1 MVLMTVLITRV
12 CIILMVVLGRA
23 ALNRYDDRA
32 RLVFHFARE
41 EGSKLGHAMIGPEHL
56 LLGLMREGGTA
67 SKVLAEF
74 GATLEGFRRQVEE
87 MVGRGDGLP
96 RNETAAITPRA
107 RRVMELAGSEARSL
121 GSNVIATEHILL
133 GIIREGDGVAYRI
146 LQQLTR
152 DVDTVRWRILAAADP
167 KAQQEAVNTPFLDE
181 YARDLTKEARE
192 GKLDPVIGRTEEIR
206 RVIQIL
212 SRRTKNNPV
221 LIGDPGVGKTAIV
234 EGLAQCIIEG
244 RVPPNLLNIR
254 VLSIDLSN
262 IVAGTKYRGEF
273 EERLRQVIEEL
284 KSAKVVAFIDELH
297 TLVGAG
303 GAEGTLDAANILKP
317 PLSRGEVQV
326 IGATTT
332 GEYHRYIEKDAA
344 LERRFQPVIVL
355 EPSPEETLQILDGLK
370 ERYESHHG
378 VVIPQSIVE
387 LAVRFGERSLP
398 GRNFPDKAIDL
409 IDEAA
414 SRTRLYKSLGFPVLE
429 EEDGTPIVSREDV
442 EAVINSWGGV
452 YIDERDDEKL
462 ANIEHSLQSKVV
474 GQDGAIDA
482 LSAALRRARVGLGGR
497 TRVSASFL
505 FVGPSGVGKT
515 YLAKQLA
522 VELFGSERSLIRLD
536 MSEYQEAHAVSKL
549 IGSPPGYV
557 GHEQGGRLTEAVRR
571 QPFSVVLLDEIE
583 KAHPDIYNTFLQVMD
598 DGRLT
603 DGLGRTVDFKRVIL
617 IMTSNTGFNTTG
629 SVGFQE
635 TNTHTEM
642 PLKNLFSPEFL
653 DRLDEV
659 IHFTPHD
666 EAGIMYII
674 NQMLE
679 EIREEL
685 SRRDVDITFSDDV
698 AAFLLSQTPEG
709 NSARP
714 LRTVLREYIEDP
726 LSLELLANSNE
737 EPIVA
742 TVDEGKIIFARPV
755 PIL

>member
-1 MVLMTVLITRV
+1 M
-12 CIILMVVLGRA
+12 
-23 ALNRYDDRA
+23 NRYDDRA

-67 SKVLAEF
+67 SRVLSEF
-74 GATLEGFRRQVEE
+74 GATLDGLRRQVEE

-167 KAQQEAVNTPFLDE
+167 KGQAETVNTPFLDE

-212 SRRTKNNPV
+212 SRRNKNNPV
-221 LIGDPGVGKTAIV
+221 LIGEPGVGKTAIV
-234 EGLAQCIIEG
+234 EGLAQSIIEG
-244 RVPPNLLNIR
+244 RVPPNLRNIR

-284 KSAKVVAFIDELH
+284 RSARVVAFIDELH

-355 EPSPEETLQILDGLK
+355 EPSPTETLEILKGLR
-370 ERYESHHG
+370 ERYETHHG
-378 VVIPQSIVE
+378 VLIPESILE
-387 LAVRFGERSLP
+387 LSVRFGERSLP
-398 GRNFPDKAIDL
+398 GRNFPDKSIDL

-414 SRTRLYKSLGFPVLE
+414 SRTRLNKSLGFLVQE
-429 EEDGTPIVSREDV
+429 EEDGTPVVSREDI
-442 EAVINSWGGV
+442 EAVVNSWGGV
-452 YIDERDDEKL
+452 YVDEQDDEKL
-462 ANIEHSLQSKVV
+462 TEIETTLQKRVV
-474 GQDGAIDA
+474 GQDRAITA
-482 LSAALRRARVGLGGR
+482 LAAALRRARVGLGGR

-515 YLAKQLA
+515 FLAKQLA
-522 VELFGSERSLIRLD
+522 TELFGSERSLVRLD
-536 MSEYQEAHAVSKL
+536 MSEYQEAHAISKL
-549 IGSPPGYV
+549 IGAPPGYV

-583 KAHPDIYNTFLQVMD
+583 KAHPDIYNTFLQVLD

-603 DGLGRTVDFKRVIL
+603 DGQGRTVDFRRVIL
-617 IMTSNTGFNTTG
+617 IMTSNTGFNVG
-629 SVGFQE
+629 PAVGFQE
-635 TNTHTEM
+635 TVRDVQG
-642 PLKNLFSPEFL
+642 PLKGIFSPEFL

-659 IHFTPHD
+659 IAFETFD
-666 EAGIMYII
+666 EKSILHIT

-679 EIREEL
+679 ETRDEL
-685 SRRDVDITFSDDV
+685 ANRDIQVTFGSEV
-698 AAFLLSQTPEG
+698 ASFLVKKLPRGE
-709 NSARP
+709 SARP
-714 LRTVLREYIEDP
+714 LRAVMREYIEDP
-726 LSLELLANSNE
+726 MSLELLTHGSDEAI
-737 EPIVA
+737 IV
-742 TVDEGKIIFARPV
+742 TIEDSKVVFARPSV
-755 PIL
+755 PMV

>member
-1 MVLMTVLITRV
+1 M
-12 CIILMVVLGRA
+12 
-23 ALNRYDDRA
+23 NRYDDRA

-67 SKVLAEF
+67 SKVLGEF
-74 GATLEGFRRQVEE
+74 GATLDMFRRQVEE

-152 DVDTVRWRILAAADP
+152 DVDTIRWRILAAADP
-167 KAQQEAVNTPFLDE
+167 KAQQETVNTPFLDE

-221 LIGDPGVGKTAIV
+221 LIGEPGVGKTAIV
-234 EGLAQCIIEG
+234 EGLAQSVVEG
-244 RVPPNLLNIR
+244 RVPPNLLNVRI
-254 VLSIDLSN
+254 LSIDLSN
-262 IVAGTKYRGEF
+262 VVAGTKYRGEF
-273 EERLRQVIEEL
+273 EERLRQIIEEL
-284 KSAKVVAFIDELH
+284 KNARVVAFIDELH

-326 IGATTT
+326 VGATTT

-355 EPSPEETLQILDGLK
+355 EPSPEETLEILHGLR
-370 ERYESHHG
+370 ERYEAHHG
-378 VVIPQSIVE
+378 VVIPEQMLE
-387 LAVRFGERSLP
+387 LSVRYGERSLP

-414 SRTRLYKSLGFPVLE
+414 ARTRLNKSLGFPVLE
-429 EEDGTPIVSREDV
+429 EPDGTPIVGREDI
-442 EAVINSWGGV
+442 EAVINSWGGI
-452 YIDERDDEKL
+452 YIDEKDGAKL
-462 ANIEHSLQSKVV
+462 ADIEANLKKRVV
-474 GQDGAIDA
+474 GQDKAIKA
-482 LSAALRRARVGLGGR
+482 LGAALRRARVGLGGR
-497 TRVSASFL
+497 KRVSAAFL
-505 FVGPSGVGKT
+505 FVGASGVGKT

-522 VELFGSERSLIRLD
+522 IELFGSERSLIRLD
-536 MSEYQEAHAVSKL
+536 MSEYQEPHSTSKL
-549 IGSPPGYV
+549 IGAPPGYV
-557 GHEQGGRLTEAVRR
+557 GHEQGGKLTEAVRR

-583 KAHPDIYNTFLQVMD
+583 KAHPDVYNTFLQVMD

-603 DGLGRTVDFKRVIL
+603 DGLGRTVDFKRVIM
-617 IMTSNTGFNTTG
+617 IMTSNTGFNVAPA
-629 SVGFQE
+629 VGFQD
-635 TNTHTEM
+635 TVKDVNQ
-642 PLKNLFSPEFL
+642 PLKNMFTPEFL

-659 IHFTPHD
+659 ISFEPLDDKGMLHVIHGMLD
-666 EAGIMYII
+666 EIQAELAG
-674 NQMLE
+674 
-679 EIREEL
+679 
-685 SRRDVDITFSDDV
+685 RDVLVSFTEDV
-698 AAFLLSQTPEG
+698 APFLLTKVNKSV
-709 NSARP
+709 SARP
-714 LRTVLREYIEDP
+714 LRAILREYIEDP
-726 LSLELLANSNE
+726 LSLELLSNPPT
-737 EPIVA
+737 EPLLISV
-742 TVDEGKIIFARPV
+742 EKEKIFFVKPMAV
-755 PIL
+755 LN

>member
-1 MVLMTVLITRV
+1 
-12 CIILMVVLGRA
+12 
-23 ALNRYDDRA
+23 LNRYDDRA

-67 SKVLAEF
+67 SKVLGEF
-74 GATLEGFRRQVEE
+74 GATLDMFRRQVEE

-152 DVDTVRWRILAAADP
+152 DVDTIRWRILAAADP
-167 KAQQEAVNTPFLDE
+167 KAQQETVNTPFLDE

-221 LIGDPGVGKTAIV
+221 LIGEPGVGKTAIV
-234 EGLAQCIIEG
+234 EGLAQSVVEG
-244 RVPPNLLNIR
+244 RVPPNLLNVRI
-254 VLSIDLSN
+254 LSIDLSN
-262 IVAGTKYRGEF
+262 VVAGTKYRGEF
-273 EERLRQVIEEL
+273 EERLRQIIEEL
-284 KSAKVVAFIDELH
+284 KNARVVAFIDELH

-326 IGATTT
+326 VGATTT

-355 EPSPEETLQILDGLK
+355 EPSPEETLEILHGLR
-370 ERYESHHG
+370 ERYEAHHG
-378 VVIPQSIVE
+378 VVIPEQMLE
-387 LAVRFGERSLP
+387 LSVRYGERSLP

-414 SRTRLYKSLGFPVLE
+414 ARTRLNKSLGFPVLE
-429 EEDGTPIVSREDV
+429 EPDGTPIVSREDI
-442 EAVINSWGGV
+442 EAVINSWGGI
-452 YIDERDDEKL
+452 YIDEKDGSKL
-462 ANIEHSLQSKVV
+462 ADIEANLKKRVV
-474 GQDGAIDA
+474 GQDKAIKA
-482 LSAALRRARVGLGGR
+482 LGAALRRARVGLGGR
-497 TRVSASFL
+497 KRVSAAFL
-505 FVGPSGVGKT
+505 FVGASGVGKT

-536 MSEYQEAHAVSKL
+536 MSEYQEPHSTSKL
-549 IGSPPGYV
+549 IGAPPGYV
-557 GHEQGGRLTEAVRR
+557 GHEQGGKLTEAVRR

-583 KAHPDIYNTFLQVMD
+583 KAHPDVYNTFLQVMD

-603 DGLGRTVDFKRVIL
+603 DGLGRTVDFKRVIM
-617 IMTSNTGFNTTG
+617 IMTSNTGFNVAPA
-629 SVGFQE
+629 VGFQDSVKDV
-635 TNTHTEM
+635 NQ
-642 PLKNLFSPEFL
+642 PLKNMFTPEFL

-659 IHFTPHD
+659 ISFEPLDDKGMLHVIHGMLD
-666 EAGIMYII
+666 EIQAELAG
-674 NQMLE
+674 
-679 EIREEL
+679 
-685 SRRDVDITFSDDV
+685 RDVLVSFTEDV
-698 AAFLLSQTPEG
+698 APFLLTKITKSQ
-709 NSARP
+709 SARP
-714 LRTVLREYIEDP
+714 LRAILREHIEDP
-726 LSLELLANSNE
+726 LSLELLSNPPT
-737 EPIVA
+737 EPLLISV
-742 TVDEGKIIFARPV
+742 EKEKIFFVKPMAV
-755 PIL
+755 LN

>member
-1 MVLMTVLITRV
+1 
-12 CIILMVVLGRA
+12 
-23 ALNRYDDRA
+23 LNRYDDRA

-67 SKVLAEF
+67 SRVLGEF

-121 GSNVIATEHILL
+121 GSTVIATEHILL

-167 KAQQEAVNTPFLDE
+167 KAQAETVNTPFLDE
-181 YARDLTKEARE
+181 YARDLTKQARD
-192 GKLDPVIGRTEEIR
+192 GKLDPVIGRVEEIR

-221 LIGDPGVGKTAIV
+221 LIGDPGVGKTAIA
-234 EGLAQCIIEG
+234 EGLALAIVEG
-244 RVPPNLLNIR
+244 RVPPNLRGVR

-284 KSAKVVAFIDELH
+284 KSAKVVAFIDEIH

-326 IGATTT
+326 VGATTT

-355 EPSPEETLQILDGLK
+355 EPSPEETLEILQGLRQ
-370 ERYESHHG
+370 RYEDHHG
-378 VVIPQSIVE
+378 VLIPQGILE
-387 LAVRFGERSLP
+387 LSVRYGERSLP

-414 SRTRLYKSLGFPVLE
+414 ARTRLNKSLGFPVLE
-429 EEDGTPIVSREDV
+429 EADGTPVVSREDV
-442 EAVINSWGGV
+442 ESVVDSWGGIYV
-452 YIDERDDEKL
+452 DDRDDDKL
-462 ANIEHSLQSKVV
+462 AHIEELLETRVV
-474 GQDGAIDA
+474 GQNKAIKA
-482 LSAALRRARVGLGGR
+482 LAAALRRARVGLGGR

-515 YLAKQLA
+515 FLAKQLA
-522 VELFGSERSLIRLD
+522 TELFGSERALVRLD
-536 MSEYQEAHAVSKL
+536 MSEYQEGHAISKL
-549 IGSPPGYV
+549 IGAPPGYV
-557 GHEQGGRLTEAVRR
+557 GHEQGGRLTEAIRR
-571 QPFSVVLLDEIE
+571 QPFSVVLLDEVE
-583 KAHPDIYNTFLQVMD
+583 KAHPDIYNTFLQVLD

-603 DGLGRTVDFKRVIL
+603 DGLGRTVDFRRVIL
-617 IMTSNTGFNTTG
+617 IMTSNTGFNLGNT
-629 SVGFQE
+629 VGFLE
-635 TNTHTEM
+635 TTRDVQA
-642 PLKNLFSPEFL
+642 PLKTIFNPEFL

-659 IHFTPHD
+659 IAFETFDAHGVLYIASRMLD
-666 EAGIMYII
+666 EMKDDLA
-674 NQMLE
+674 
-679 EIREEL
+679 
-685 SRRDVDITFSDDV
+685 SRDIEVSFGVEVASFLVDKMPKGD
-698 AAFLLSQTPEG
+698 
-709 NSARP
+709 SARP
-714 LRTVLREYIEDP
+714 LRAVMREYIEDP
-726 LSLELLANSNE
+726 LALELLKSGSDEPLIVTVEGE
-737 EPIVA
+737 E
-742 TVDEGKIIFARPV
+742 IIFARPMPV
-755 PIL
+755 V

>member
-1 MVLMTVLITRV
+1 M
-12 CIILMVVLGRA
+12 
-23 ALNRYDDRA
+23 NRYDDRSK
-32 RLVFHFARE
+32 LVFHYARE
-41 EGSKLGHAMIGPEHL
+41 EGTRLGHGMIGPEHL

-67 SKVLAEF
+67 SKILEEF
-74 GATLEGFRRQVEE
+74 DASLDNFRLLVEE

-96 RNETAAITPRA
+96 KNEAAITPRA

-146 LQQLTR
+146 LQNLTR
-152 DVDTVRWRILAAADP
+152 DVDAVRWRILAAADP
-167 KAQQEAVNTPFLDE
+167 KNQAGAVNTPFLDE
-181 YARDLTKEARE
+181 YARDLTREAHD

-221 LIGDPGVGKTAIV
+221 LIGEPGVGKTAIV
-234 EGLAQCIIEG
+234 EGLAQAIVEG
-244 RVPPNLLNIR
+244 RVPPTLLNVR

-262 IVAGTKYRGEF
+262 VVAGTKYRGEF
-273 EERLRQVIEEL
+273 EERLRQIIEEL
-284 KSAKVVAFIDELH
+284 KNARVVAFIDELH

-355 EPSPEETLQILDGLK
+355 EPSPEESLEILVGLRNK
-370 ERYESHHG
+370 YEAHHG
-378 VVIPQSIVE
+378 VVIPKEMLE

-414 SRTRLYKSLGFPVLE
+414 ARTRLNKSLGFPVLE
-429 EEDGTPIVSREDV
+429 EPDGTPIVSREDL
-442 EAVINSWGGV
+442 EAVVDSWGGIYV
-452 YIDERDDEKL
+452 DDQDNEKL
-462 ANIEHSLQSKVV
+462 AHIEEHLKRHVV
-474 GQDGAIDA
+474 GQRNAIRA
-482 LSAALRRARVGLGGR
+482 LGAALRRARVGLGGR
-497 TRVSASFL
+497 TRVAASFL

-522 VELFGSERSLIRLD
+522 TLLFGSERSLVRLD
-536 MSEYQEAHAVSKL
+536 MSEYQEPHSISKL
-549 IGSPPGYV
+549 IGAPPGYV
-557 GHEQGGRLTEAVRR
+557 GHEQGGRLTEAIRR

-583 KAHPDIYNTFLQVMD
+583 KAHPDIYNTFLQVLD

-603 DGLGRTVDFKRVIL
+603 DGLGRTVDLRRVIL
-617 IMTSNTGFNTTG
+617 IMTSNTGFNRSG
-629 SVGFQE
+629 SLIGFQE
-635 TNTHTEM
+635 GAQQGTE
-642 PLKNLFSPEFL
+642 PLKGIFSPEFL

-659 IHFTPHD
+659 ITFESFTKED
-666 EAGIMYII
+666 IVII
-674 NQMLE
+674 TNQMLDD
-679 EIREEL
+679 IRHEL
-685 SRRDVDITFSDDV
+685 QGRDVHVTFGPEV
-698 AAFLLSQTPEG
+698 ASFLVERLPRGESV
-709 NSARP
+709 RP
-714 LRTVLREYIEDP
+714 LRGVLREFIEDP
-726 LSLELLANSNE
+726 LSLELLEHGGE
-737 EPIVA
+737 EPLLVTIEDGAAV
-742 TVDEGKIIFARPV
+742 FARPV
-755 PIL
+755 SLV

>member
-1 MVLMTVLITRV
+1 M
-12 CIILMVVLGRA
+12 
-23 ALNRYDDRA
+23 NRYDDRA

-67 SKVLAEF
+67 SKVLGEF
-74 GATLEGFRRQVEE
+74 GATLDMFRRQVEE

-152 DVDTVRWRILAAADP
+152 DVDTIRWRILAAADP
-167 KAQQEAVNTPFLDE
+167 KAQQETVNTPFLDE

-221 LIGDPGVGKTAIV
+221 LIGEPGVGKTAIV
-234 EGLAQCIIEG
+234 EGLAQSVVEG
-244 RVPPNLLNIR
+244 RVPPNLLNVRI
-254 VLSIDLSN
+254 LSIDLSN
-262 IVAGTKYRGEF
+262 VVAGTKYRGEF
-273 EERLRQVIEEL
+273 EERLRQIIEEL
-284 KSAKVVAFIDELH
+284 KNARVVAFIDELH

-326 IGATTT
+326 VGATTT

-355 EPSPEETLQILDGLK
+355 EPSPEETLEILHGLR
-370 ERYESHHG
+370 ERYEAHHG
-378 VVIPQSIVE
+378 VVIPEQMLE
-387 LAVRFGERSLP
+387 LSVRYGERSLP

-414 SRTRLYKSLGFPVLE
+414 ARTRLNKSLGFPVLE
-429 EEDGTPIVSREDV
+429 EPDGTPVVSREDI
-442 EAVINSWGGV
+442 EAVINSWGGI
-452 YIDERDDEKL
+452 YIDEKDGTKL
-462 ANIEHSLQSKVV
+462 ADIEANLKKRVV
-474 GQDGAIDA
+474 GQDKAIRA
-482 LSAALRRARVGLGGR
+482 LGAALRRARVGLGGR
-497 TRVSASFL
+497 KRVSAAFL
-505 FVGPSGVGKT
+505 FVGASGVGKT

-536 MSEYQEAHAVSKL
+536 MSEYQEPHSTSKL
-549 IGSPPGYV
+549 IGAPPGYV
-557 GHEQGGRLTEAVRR
+557 GHEQGGKLTEAVRR

-583 KAHPDIYNTFLQVMD
+583 KAHPDVYNTFLQVMD

-603 DGLGRTVDFKRVIL
+603 DGLGRTVDFKRVIM
-617 IMTSNTGFNTTG
+617 IMTSNTGFNVAPA
-629 SVGFQE
+629 VGFQD
-635 TNTHTEM
+635 TVKDVKQ
-642 PLKNLFSPEFL
+642 PLKNMFTPEFL
-653 DRLDEV
+653 DRIDEV
-659 IHFTPHD
+659 ISFEPLDDKGMLHVIHGMLD
-666 EAGIMYII
+666 EI
-674 NQMLE
+674 QS
-679 EIREEL
+679 EL
-685 SRRDVDITFSDDV
+685 SGRDVLVSFTEDV
-698 AAFLLSQTPEG
+698 APFLLTKLTKSQ
-709 NSARP
+709 SARP
-714 LRTVLREYIEDP
+714 LRAILREYIEDP
-726 LSLELLANSNE
+726 LSSELLSNPPT
-737 EPIVA
+737 EPLLISVEKE
-742 TVDEGKIIFARPV
+742 TIFFVKPMAV
-755 PIL
+755 LN

>member
-1 MVLMTVLITRV
+1 M
-12 CIILMVVLGRA
+12 
-23 ALNRYDDRA
+23 NRYDDRA

-67 SKVLAEF
+67 SRVLSEF
-74 GATLEGFRRQVEE
+74 GATLEGFRRQIEE
-87 MVGRGDGLP
+87 MVGRGDGLT

-107 RRVMELAGSEARSL
+107 RRVMELAGSEARNL

-133 GIIREGDGVAYRI
+133 GIIREGDGVAFRI

-152 DVDTVRWRILAAADP
+152 DVDTVRWRVLATADP
-167 KAQQEAVNTPFLDE
+167 KNQVESANTPFLDE

-221 LIGDPGVGKTAIV
+221 LIGEPGVGKTAIV
-234 EGLAQCIIEG
+234 EGLAQAIVEA
-244 RVPPNLLNIR
+244 RVPPNLVPAR

-284 KSAKVVAFIDELH
+284 RSSKVIAFIDELH

-344 LERRFQPVIVL
+344 LERRFQPIIVL
-355 EPSPEETLQILDGLK
+355 EPSPEETLEILQGLREK
-370 ERYESHHG
+370 YETHHG
-378 VVIPQSIVE
+378 VVIPEAILEIS
-387 LAVRFGERSLP
+387 VRYGERSLP

-414 SRTRLYKSLGFPVLE
+414 ARTRLNKSLGFPVLE

-442 EAVINSWGGV
+442 EAVVNSWGGI
-452 YIDERDDEKL
+452 YIDEQDATRLSSIEESLKL
-462 ANIEHSLQSKVV
+462 KVV
-474 GQDGAIDA
+474 GQEEAISA
-482 LSAALRRARVGLGGR
+482 LASALRRARVGLGGR

-515 YLAKQLA
+515 FLAKQLA
-522 VELFGSERSLIRLD
+522 IELFGSERALIRLD
-536 MSEYQEAHAVSKL
+536 MSEYQESHSISKL
-549 IGSPPGYV
+549 IGAPPGYI
-557 GHEQGGRLTEAVRR
+557 GHEQGGRLTESVRR

-583 KAHPDIYNTFLQVMD
+583 KAHPDIYNTFLQVLD

-603 DGLGRTVDFKRVIL
+603 DGLGRTVDFRRVIL
-617 IMTSNTGFNTTG
+617 ILTSNSGFNRG
-629 SVGFQE
+629 SSVGFQE
-635 TNTHTEM
+635 SGLQDVNA
-642 PLKNLFSPEFL
+642 PLKSLFNPEFL

-659 IHFTPHD
+659 IAFRTYNDD
-666 EAGIMYII
+666 EVLHITS
-674 NQMLE
+674 QMLE
-679 EIREEL
+679 EIRLEL
-685 SRRDVDITFSDDV
+685 INRDIEVSFSQEVTNLLVEKLPKGESIRR
-698 AAFLLSQTPEG
+698 
-709 NSARP
+709 
-714 LRTVLREYIEDP
+714 LRTVIRELIEDP
-726 LSLELLANSNE
+726 LSLELLTNGSDDPVHVTVENSK
-737 EPIVA
+737 IV
-742 TVDEGKIIFARPV
+742 FAHPV
-755 PIL
+755 PIV

>member
-1 MVLMTVLITRV
+1 M
-12 CIILMVVLGRA
+12 
-23 ALNRYDDRA
+23 NRYDDRSK
-32 RLVFHFARE
+32 LVFHYARE
-41 EGSKLGHAMIGPEHL
+41 EGTRLGHGMIGPEHL

-67 SKVLAEF
+67 SKILEEF
-74 GATLEGFRRQVEE
+74 DATLDNFRLLVEE

-96 RNETAAITPRA
+96 KNEAAITPRA

-146 LQQLTR
+146 LQNLTR
-152 DVDTVRWRILAAADP
+152 DVDAVRWRILAAADP
-167 KAQQEAVNTPFLDE
+167 KNQAGAVNTPFLDE
-181 YARDLTKEARE
+181 YARDLTREAHD

-221 LIGDPGVGKTAIV
+221 LIGEPGVGKTAIV
-234 EGLAQCIIEG
+234 EGLAQAIVEG
-244 RVPPNLLNIR
+244 RVPPTLLNVR

-262 IVAGTKYRGEF
+262 VVAGTKYRGEF
-273 EERLRQVIEEL
+273 EERLRQIIEEL
-284 KSAKVVAFIDELH
+284 KNARVVAFIDELH

-355 EPSPEETLQILDGLK
+355 EPSPEESLEILVGLRNK
-370 ERYESHHG
+370 YEAHHG
-378 VVIPQSIVE
+378 VVIPKEMLE

-414 SRTRLYKSLGFPVLE
+414 ARTRLNKSLGFPVLE
-429 EEDGTPIVSREDV
+429 EPDGTPIVSREDL
-442 EAVINSWGGV
+442 EAVVDSWGGIYV
-452 YIDERDDEKL
+452 DDQDNEKL
-462 ANIEHSLQSKVV
+462 AHIEEHLKRHVV
-474 GQDGAIDA
+474 GQRNAIRA

-497 TRVSASFL
+497 TRVAASFL

-522 VELFGSERSLIRLD
+522 TLLFGSERSLVRLD
-536 MSEYQEAHAVSKL
+536 MSEYQEPHSISKL
-549 IGSPPGYV
+549 IGAPPGYV

-583 KAHPDIYNTFLQVMD
+583 KAHPDIYNTFLQVLD

-603 DGLGRTVDFKRVIL
+603 DGLGRTVDLRRVIL
-617 IMTSNTGFNTTG
+617 IMTSNTGFNRSG
-629 SVGFQE
+629 SLIGFQDGAPQS
-635 TNTHTEM
+635 TE
-642 PLKNLFSPEFL
+642 PLKGIFSPEFL

-659 IHFTPHD
+659 IAFESFTKED
-666 EAGIMYII
+666 IVII
-674 NQMLE
+674 TNQMLDD
-679 EIREEL
+679 IRHEL
-685 SRRDVDITFSDDV
+685 QGRDVHVTFGPEV
-698 AAFLLSQTPEG
+698 ASFLVEHLPKGESV
-709 NSARP
+709 RP
-714 LRTVLREYIEDP
+714 LRGVIREFIEDP
-726 LSLELLANSNE
+726 LSLELLEHGGE
-737 EPIVA
+737 EPLIVTIEDGA
-742 TVDEGKIIFARPV
+742 AVFARPV
-755 PIL
+755 SLV

>member
-1 MVLMTVLITRV
+1 M
-12 CIILMVVLGRA
+12 
-23 ALNRYDDRA
+23 NRYDDRA

-67 SKVLAEF
+67 SKVLGEF
-74 GATLEGFRRQVEE
+74 GATLDVFRRQVEE

-167 KAQQEAVNTPFLDE
+167 KAQAEAVNTPFLDE
-181 YARDLTKEARE
+181 YARDLTHEARD

-234 EGLAQCIIEG
+234 EGLAQSITEG
-244 RVPPNLLNIR
+244 RVPPNLLNVR

-262 IVAGTKYRGEF
+262 VVAGTKYRGEF
-273 EERLRQVIEEL
+273 EERLRQIIEEL
-284 KSAKVVAFIDELH
+284 RSAKVVAFIDELH

-355 EPSPEETLQILDGLK
+355 EPSPEETLQILEGLK
-370 ERYESHHG
+370 ERYETHHG
-378 VVIPQSIVE
+378 VVIPQQILEVS
-387 LAVRFGERSLP
+387 VRFGERSLP

-414 SRTRLYKSLGFPVLE
+414 ARTRLNKSLGFPVLE
-429 EEDGTPIVSREDV
+429 EEDGTPIVSREDL
-442 EAVINSWGGV
+442 EAVINSWGGI
-452 YIDERDDEKL
+452 YIDDQDDEKL
-462 ANIEHSLQSKVV
+462 ANLETELKKKVV
-474 GQDGAIDA
+474 GQNRAVSA
-482 LSAALRRARVGLGGR
+482 LGAALRRSRVGLGGR

-505 FVGPSGVGKT
+505 FVGPSGSGKT
-515 YLAKQLA
+515 FLAKQLA
-522 VELFGSERSLIRLD
+522 SELFGSERSLVRLD
-536 MSEYQEAHAVSKL
+536 MSEYQEAHSISKL
-549 IGSPPGYV
+549 IGAPPGYI

-583 KAHPDIYNTFLQVMD
+583 KAHPDIYNTFLQVLD

-603 DGLGRTVDFKRVIL
+603 DGLGRTVDFRRTIL
-617 IMTSNTGFNTTG
+617 IMTSNTGFNIG
-629 SVGFQE
+629 PSVGFQE
-635 TNTHTEM
+635 VIKDIQQ
-642 PLKNLFSPEFL
+642 PLKGLFTPEFL

-659 IHFTPHD
+659 IPFDAHD
-666 EAGIMYII
+666 DAGILHII
-674 NQMLE
+674 NFTLE
-679 EIREEL
+679 DIQGEL
-685 SRRDVDITFSDDV
+685 ASRDVIVSFSEEV
-698 AAFLLSQTPEG
+698 APFLLEKMPKGE
-709 NSARP
+709 SARP
-714 LRTVLREYIEDP
+714 LRAVIREYIEDP
-726 LSLELLANSNE
+726 LSTKLLSRGN
-737 EPIVA
+737 
-742 TVDEGKIIFARPV
+742 DD
-755 PIL
+755 PILIAVENDEIVFADAVPLV

>member
-1 MVLMTVLITRV
+1 M
-12 CIILMVVLGRA
+12 
-23 ALNRYDDRA
+23 NRYDDRA

-41 EGSKLGHAMIGPEHL
+41 EGTKLGHAMIGPEHL
-56 LLGLMREGGTA
+56 MLGLMREGGTA
-67 SKVLAEF
+67 SRVLSEF
-74 GATLEGFRRQVEE
+74 GATLEGFRQQVEE

-167 KAQQEAVNTPFLDE
+167 KNQAETVNTPFLDE
-181 YARDLTKEARE
+181 YARDLTKEARDD
-192 GKLDPVIGRTEEIR
+192 KLDPVIGRTEEIR

-221 LIGDPGVGKTAIV
+221 LIGEPGVGKTAIV
-234 EGLAQCIIEG
+234 EGLAQAIIEG
-244 RVPPNLLNIR
+244 RVPPNLNSVR

-284 KSAKVVAFIDELH
+284 RSAKVVAFIDELH

-355 EPSPEETLQILDGLK
+355 EPSPEESLEILHGLR
-370 ERYESHHG
+370 ERYETHHG
-378 VVIPQSIVE
+378 VIIPETVLE
-387 LAVRFGERSLP
+387 LSVRFGERSLP

-414 SRTRLYKSLGFPVLE
+414 SRTRLNKSLGFPVLE

-442 EAVINSWGGV
+442 EAVVNSWGGIYV
-452 YIDERDDEKL
+452 DEHDNEKL
-462 ANIEHSLQSKVV
+462 ALIEENLKRTVV
-474 GQDGAIDA
+474 GQDKAIEA
-482 LSAALRRARVGLGGR
+482 LAAAMRRARVGLGGR

-505 FVGPSGVGKT
+505 FVGASGTGKT
-515 YLAKQLA
+515 FLAKQLA
-522 VELFGSERSLIRLD
+522 VELFGSERALVRLD
-536 MSEYQEAHAVSKL
+536 MSEYQESHSISKL
-549 IGSPPGYV
+549 IGAPPGYV
-557 GHEQGGRLTEAVRR
+557 GHEQGGRLTEAIRR

-583 KAHPDIYNTFLQVMD
+583 KAHPDIYNTFLQVLD

-603 DGLGRTVDFKRVIL
+603 DGLGRTVDFRRVIL
-617 IMTSNTGFNTTG
+617 IMTSNTGYNRG
-629 SVGFQE
+629 PSIGFQGGPQKDL
-635 TNTHTEM
+635 NA
-642 PLKNLFSPEFL
+642 PLKAIFNPEFL

-659 IHFTPHD
+659 IAFETLD
-666 EAGIMYII
+666 QNGILHII
-674 NQMLE
+674 NQNLE
-679 EIREEL
+679 EIHVEL
-685 SRRDVDITFSDDV
+685 ANRDIQVSFGQEVPD
-698 AAFLLSQTPEG
+698 FLIDKVPESE
-709 NSARP
+709 SARP
-714 LRTVLREYIEDP
+714 IRAVIREHIEDP
-726 LSLELLANSNE
+726 LSLELMEGGSE
-737 EPIVA
+737 EAIIV
-742 TVDEGKIIFARPV
+742 TIEDDQVVFARPV

>member
-1 MVLMTVLITRV
+1 M
-12 CIILMVVLGRA
+12 
-23 ALNRYDDRA
+23 NRYDDRA

-67 SKVLAEF
+67 SKVLSEF
-74 GATLEGFRRQVEE
+74 GANLDGIRQQVEE

-107 RRVMELAGSEARSL
+107 RRVMELAGSEARSV

-152 DVDTVRWRILAAADP
+152 DVDTVRWRLLAAGDP
-167 KAQQEAVNTPFLDE
+167 KKSPETVATPFLDE
-181 YARDLTKEARE
+181 YARDLTKDARDD
-192 GKLDPVIGRTEEIR
+192 KLDPVIGRTEEIR

-221 LIGDPGVGKTAIV
+221 LIGEPGVGKTAII
-234 EGLAQCIIEG
+234 EGLAQAIVDG
-244 RVPPNLLNIR
+244 RVPPNLADVR

-262 IVAGTKYRGEF
+262 VVAGTKYRGEF
-273 EERLRQVIEEL
+273 EERLRHIIEEL
-284 KSAKVVAFIDELH
+284 KSARVVAFIDELH

-326 IGATTT
+326 VGATTT

-355 EPSPEETLQILDGLK
+355 EPTPEESLQILHGLREK
-370 ERYESHHG
+370 YEAHHG
-378 VVIPQSIVE
+378 VVIPVAILE
-387 LAVRFGERSLP
+387 LSVRFGERSLP

-414 SRTRLYKSLGFPVLE
+414 SRTRLNKSLGFPVLE
-429 EEDGTPIVSREDV
+429 GEDGTPIVSREDV
-442 EAVINSWGGV
+442 EAVVNSWGGV
-452 YIDERDDEKL
+452 YVDDQDGERLERRLKR
-462 ANIEHSLQSKVV
+462 AVV
-474 GQDGAIDA
+474 GQDKAIVA
-482 LSAALRRARVGLGGR
+482 LAAALRRARVGLGGR

-536 MSEYQEAHAVSKL
+536 MSEYQESHAISKL
-549 IGSPPGYV
+549 IGAPPGYI

-571 QPFSVVLLDEIE
+571 QPFAVVLLDEIE
-583 KAHPDIYNTFLQVMD
+583 KAHPDIYNTFLQVLD

-603 DGLGRTVDFKRVIL
+603 DGQGRQVDFRRVIL
-617 IMTSNTGFNTTG
+617 IMTSNTGFNRG
-629 SVGFQE
+629 AGVGFQFE
-635 TNTHTEM
+635 PTVDIDA
-642 PLKNLFSPEFL
+642 PLKRIFAPEFL

-659 IHFTPHD
+659 VAFQTFD
-666 EAGIMYII
+666 REGIFVIAT
-674 NQMLE
+674 QMLDD
-679 EIREEL
+679 ITREL
-685 SRRDVDITFSDDV
+685 ANRDVDVRFGPEVATFLV
-698 AAFLLSQTPEG
+698 ERLPAGE
-709 NSARP
+709 SARP
-714 LRTVLREYIEDP
+714 LRSVLRQHVEDP
-726 LSLELLANSNE
+726 LSVELLDRGGE
-737 EPIVA
+737 DPILV
-742 TVDEGKIIFARPV
+742 TVDGGHLVFARPV
-755 PIL
+755 PIA

>member
-1 MVLMTVLITRV
+1 M
-12 CIILMVVLGRA
+12 
-23 ALNRYDDRA
+23 NRYDDRA

-56 LLGLMREGGTA
+56 LLGLMREGGNA
-67 SKVLAEF
+67 SRVLADF
-74 GATLEGFRRQVEE
+74 GATLEGLRRQVEE

-167 KAQQEAVNTPFLDE
+167 KAQNEVVNTPFLDE

-212 SRRTKNNPV
+212 SRRNKNNPV
-221 LIGDPGVGKTAIV
+221 LIGEPGVGKTAIV
-234 EGLAQCIIEG
+234 EGLAQSITEG
-244 RVPPNLLNIR
+244 RVPPNLRNVR

-284 KSAKVVAFIDELH
+284 RSARVVAFIDELH

-355 EPSPEETLQILDGLK
+355 EPSPEETLEIMHGLR
-370 ERYESHHG
+370 ERYETHHG
-378 VVIPQSIVE
+378 VLIPNQILE
-387 LAVRFGERSLP
+387 IAVRYGERSLP

-414 SRTRLYKSLGFPVLE
+414 ARTRLNKSLGFPILE
-429 EEDGTPIVSREDV
+429 EEDGTPVVSREDI
-442 EAVINSWGGV
+442 EAVVNSWGGIYV
-452 YIDERDDEKL
+452 DDQDDEKL
-462 ANIEHSLQSKVV
+462 ASIETELRKLVV
-474 GQDGAIDA
+474 GQDGAIRS
-482 LSAALRRARVGLGGR
+482 LGSALRRARVGLGGR

-515 YLAKQLA
+515 FLAKQLA
-522 VELFGSERSLIRLD
+522 IELFGSERSLVRLD
-536 MSEYQEAHAVSKL
+536 MSEYQEPHSISKL
-549 IGSPPGYV
+549 IGAPPGYV

-583 KAHPDIYNTFLQVMD
+583 KAHPDIYNAFLQVMD
-598 DGRLT
+598 DGRMT
-603 DGLGRTVDFKRVIL
+603 DGLGRTVDFRRVIL
-617 IMTSNTGFNTTG
+617 IMTSNTGFNKAAQ
-629 SVGFQE
+629 VGFQDVSRDVQG
-635 TNTHTEM
+635 
-642 PLKNLFSPEFL
+642 PLKNIFTPEFL

-659 IHFTPHD
+659 IAFETFD
-666 EAGIMYII
+666 EHGILHIT
-674 NQMLE
+674 NQMLDD
-679 EIREEL
+679 IREDL
-685 SRRDVDITFSDDV
+685 AQRDIQVSFSPEVATFLVSKMPKGD
-698 AAFLLSQTPEG
+698 
-709 NSARP
+709 SARP
-714 LRTVLREYIEDP
+714 MRSVMREHIEDP
-726 LSLELLANSNE
+726 LSLEILQQGSS
-737 EPIVA
+737 EPIVIA
-742 TVDEGKIIFARPV
+742 VEDEKVVFARPV
-755 PIL
+755 AIA

>member
-1 MVLMTVLITRV
+1 M
-12 CIILMVVLGRA
+12 
-23 ALNRYDDRA
+23 NRYDDRA

-56 LLGLMREGGTA
+56 LLGLMREGGNA
-67 SKVLAEF
+67 AKVLAEF

-152 DVDTVRWRILAAADP
+152 DVDTVRWRILAASDP
-167 KAQQEAVNTPFLDE
+167 KQQQETVNTPFLDE
-181 YARDLTKEARE
+181 YARDLTKEARD

-212 SRRTKNNPV
+212 SRRNKNNPV
-221 LIGDPGVGKTAIV
+221 LIGEPGVGKTAIV
-234 EGLAQCIIEG
+234 EGLAQSIVEG
-244 RVPPNLLNIR
+244 RVPPNLAEVR

-273 EERLRQVIEEL
+273 EERLRQLIEEL
-284 KSAKVVAFIDELH
+284 RAAKVVAFIDELH

-355 EPSPEETLQILDGLK
+355 EPSPEESLEILHGLREK
-370 ERYESHHG
+370 YEAHHG
-378 VVIPQSIVE
+378 VVIPEAILE
-387 LAVRFGERSLP
+387 LSVRFGERSLP

-414 SRTRLYKSLGFPVLE
+414 SRTRLNKSLGFPVLE
-429 EEDGTPIVSREDV
+429 GADGTPIVSREDV
-442 EAVINSWGGV
+442 EAVVNSWGGV
-452 YIDERDDEKL
+452 YVDDHDAAKL
-462 ANIEHSLQSKVV
+462 ANIEENLRRAVV
-474 GQDGAIDA
+474 GQDRAIRA
-482 LSAALRRARVGLGGR
+482 LAAALRRAHVGLGGR

-515 YLAKQLA
+515 FLAKQLA
-522 VELFGSERSLIRLD
+522 LELFGSERALVRLD
-536 MSEYQEAHAVSKL
+536 MSEYQEAHTISKL
-549 IGSPPGYV
+549 IGAPPGYV

-583 KAHPDIYNTFLQVMD
+583 KAHPDIYNTFLQVLD

-603 DGLGRTVDFKRVIL
+603 DGMGRTVDFRRVIL
-617 IMTSNTGFNTTG
+617 IMTSNTGFNRG
-629 SVGFQE
+629 AGVGFQSSE
-635 TNTHTEM
+635 QRDVDA
-642 PLKNLFSPEFL
+642 PLKSIFSPEFL

-659 IHFTPHD
+659 IAFERFDKAAIVHIT
-666 EAGIMYII
+666 
-674 NQMLE
+674 NQMLDD
-679 EIREEL
+679 IRSEL
-685 SRRDVDITFSDDV
+685 ASRDVDVSFGLEV
-698 AAFLLSQTPEG
+698 AGFLVERLPAGE
-709 NSARP
+709 SARP
-714 LRTVLREYIEDP
+714 LRTVLREFIEDP
-726 LSLELLANSNE
+726 LSLELLE
-737 EPIVA
+737 RGTGDPILVTIDA
-742 TVDEGKIIFARPV
+742 GRVVFARPV
-755 PIL
+755 PMV

>member
-1 MVLMTVLITRV
+1 
-12 CIILMVVLGRA
+12 
-23 ALNRYDDRA
+23 LNRYDDRA

-56 LLGLMREGGTA
+56 LLGLMREGGNA
-67 SKVLAEF
+67 SRVLADF
-74 GATLEGFRRQVEE
+74 GATLEGLRRQVEE

-167 KAQQEAVNTPFLDE
+167 KAQNETVNTPFLDE

-212 SRRTKNNPV
+212 SRRNKNNPV
-221 LIGDPGVGKTAIV
+221 LIGEPGVGKTAIV
-234 EGLAQCIIEG
+234 EGLAQSIIEG
-244 RVPPNLLNIR
+244 RVPPNLRNIR

-284 KSAKVVAFIDELH
+284 RSARVVAFIDELH

-355 EPSPEETLQILDGLK
+355 EPSPAETLEIMHGLR
-370 ERYESHHG
+370 ERYETHHG
-378 VVIPQSIVE
+378 VVIPNQILE
-387 LAVRFGERSLP
+387 IAVRYGERSLP

-414 SRTRLYKSLGFPVLE
+414 ARTRLNKSLGFPILE
-429 EEDGTPIVSREDV
+429 EGGRHPHCQPRGHRGGRE
-442 EAVINSWGGV
+442 
-452 YIDERDDEKL
+452 L
-462 ANIEHSLQSKVV
+462 V
-474 GQDGAIDA
+474 GRH
-482 LSAALRRARVGLGGR
+482 LRRRPGRRKARQHRGRTAQARGRSGRGYPLARGGAAPRPCGSRRAHPRVGVVLVRGAVGR
-497 TRVSASFL
+497 RQDL
-505 FVGPSGVGKT
+505 PR
-515 YLAKQLA
+515 KQLA
-522 VELFGSERSLIRLD
+522 VELFGSERSLVRLD
-536 MSEYQEAHAVSKL
+536 MSEYQESHAISKL
-549 IGSPPGYV
+549 SCATSGLCRPRAGRPAHRSGAASALLGRAFRRDRKGAPG
-557 GHEQGGRLTEAVRR
+557 HLQRLPAG
-571 QPFSVVLLDEIE
+571 
-583 KAHPDIYNTFLQVMD
+583 
-598 DGRLT
+598 DGRRAY
-603 DGLGRTVDFKRVIL
+603 D
-617 IMTSNTGFNTTG
+617 
-629 SVGFQE
+629 
-635 TNTHTEM
+635 
-642 PLKNLFSPEFL
+642 
-653 DRLDEV
+653 
-659 IHFTPHD
+659 
-666 EAGIMYII
+666 
-674 NQMLE
+674 
-679 EIREEL
+679 
-685 SRRDVDITFSDDV
+685 
-698 AAFLLSQTPEG
+698 
-709 NSARP
+709 
-714 LRTVLREYIEDP
+714 
-726 LSLELLANSNE
+726 
-737 EPIVA
+737 
-742 TVDEGKIIFARPV
+742 
-755 PIL
+755 

>member
-1 MVLMTVLITRV
+1 M
-12 CIILMVVLGRA
+12 
-23 ALNRYDDRA
+23 NRYDDRA

-67 SKVLAEF
+67 SRVLGEF
-74 GATLEGFRRQVEE
+74 GATLEGLRRQVEE
-87 MVGRGDGLP
+87 MVGRGEGLP

-167 KAQQEAVNTPFLDE
+167 KGQAETVNTPFLDE

-192 GKLDPVIGRTEEIR
+192 DKLDPVIGRTEEIR

-212 SRRTKNNPV
+212 SRRNKNNPV
-221 LIGDPGVGKTAIV
+221 LIGEPGVGKTAIV
-234 EGLAQCIIEG
+234 EGLAQSVIEG
-244 RVPPNLLNIR
+244 RVPPNLRNIR

-262 IVAGTKYRGEF
+262 VVAGTKYRGEF
-273 EERLRQVIEEL
+273 EERLRQIIEEL
-284 KSAKVVAFIDELH
+284 RSARVVAFIDELH

-355 EPSPEETLQILDGLK
+355 EPSPEETLEIMHGLR
-370 ERYESHHG
+370 ERYEAHHG
-378 VVIPQSIVE
+378 VVIPTQILEIS
-387 LAVRFGERSLP
+387 VRYGERSLP

-414 SRTRLYKSLGFPVLE
+414 ARTRLNKSLGFPILE
-429 EEDGTPIVSREDV
+429 EEDGTPIVSRDDV
-442 EAVINSWGGV
+442 EAVVNSWGGIYV
-452 YIDERDDEKL
+452 DDQDDEKL
-462 ANIEHSLQSKVV
+462 ANIENELKHHVV
-474 GQDGAIDA
+474 GQDKAIA
-482 LSAALRRARVGLGGR
+482 SLGAALRRARVGLGGR

-515 YLAKQLA
+515 FLAKQLA
-522 VELFGSERSLIRLD
+522 LQLFGSERALVRLD
-536 MSEYQEAHAVSKL
+536 MSEYQEAHSTSKL
-549 IGSPPGYV
+549 IGAPPGYV

-583 KAHPDIYNTFLQVMD
+583 KAHPDIYNTFLQVLD

-603 DGLGRTVDFKRVIL
+603 DGLGRTVDFRRVIL
-617 IMTSNTGFNTTG
+617 IMTSNTGFNVG
-629 SVGFQE
+629 QSIGFQE
-635 TNTHTEM
+635 VSRDVQG
-642 PLKNLFSPEFL
+642 PLKRIFSPEFL

-659 IHFTPHD
+659 ISFQTFD
-666 EAGIMYII
+666 EQGVLHIT
-674 NQMLE
+674 NQMLD
-679 EIREEL
+679 EIREDL
-685 SRRDVDITFSDDV
+685 AGRDIQVSFSGEV
-698 AAFLLSQTPEG
+698 ASFLVSKLPKGE
-709 NSARP
+709 SARP
-714 LRTVLREYIEDP
+714 LRAVMREYIEDP
-726 LSLELLANSNE
+726 LSLEILTHGTQE
-737 EPIVA
+737 GIIV
-742 TVDEGKIIFARPV
+742 TVEDSEIIFAKPV
-755 PIL
+755 PMV

>member
-1 MVLMTVLITRV
+1 M
-12 CIILMVVLGRA
+12 
-23 ALNRYDDRA
+23 NRYDDRA

-56 LLGLMREGGTA
+56 LLGLMREGGNA
-67 SKVLAEF
+67 SKALGEF

-152 DVDTVRWRILAAADP
+152 DVDTVRWRILAASDP
-167 KAQQEAVNTPFLDE
+167 KQQPETVNTPFLDE

-221 LIGDPGVGKTAIV
+221 LIGEPGVGKTAIV
-234 EGLAQCIIEG
+234 EGLAQAIVEG
-244 RVPPNLLNIR
+244 RVPPNLEDVR

-284 KSAKVVAFIDELH
+284 RSAKVVAFIDELH

-355 EPSPEETLQILDGLK
+355 EPSPEESLEILHGLREK
-370 ERYESHHG
+370 YEAHHG
-378 VVIPQSIVE
+378 VVIPETILE
-387 LAVRFGERSLP
+387 LSVRFGERSLP

-414 SRTRLYKSLGFPVLE
+414 SRTRLNKSLGFPVLE
-429 EEDGTPIVSREDV
+429 GADGTPIVSREDV
-442 EAVINSWGGV
+442 EAVVNSWGGV
-452 YIDERDDEKL
+452 YVDDQDAEKL
-462 ANIEHSLQSKVV
+462 ANIEENLRRVVV
-474 GQDGAIDA
+474 GQDKAIRA
-482 LSAALRRARVGLGGR
+482 LGAALRRARVGLGGR

-515 YLAKQLA
+515 FLAKQLA
-522 VELFGSERSLIRLD
+522 LELFGSERSLVRLD
-536 MSEYQEAHAVSKL
+536 MSEFQEAHTISKL
-549 IGSPPGYV
+549 IGAPPGYV

-571 QPFSVVLLDEIE
+571 QPFTVVLLDEIE
-583 KAHPDIYNTFLQVMD
+583 KAHPDIYNTFLQVLD

-603 DGLGRTVDFKRVIL
+603 DGLGRTVDFRRVIL
-617 IMTSNTGFNTTG
+617 IMTSNTGFNRG
-629 SVGFQE
+629 AGVGFQG
-635 TNTHTEM
+635 TEQRDVDA
-642 PLKNLFSPEFL
+642 PLKTIFSPEFL

-659 IHFTPHD
+659 VAFERFDKRAIVHITN
-666 EAGIMYII
+666 A
-674 NQMLE
+674 MLDD
-679 EIREEL
+679 IRSEL
-685 SRRDVDITFSDDV
+685 ATRDVEVSFGPEV
-698 AAFLLSQTPEG
+698 AGFLVDRLPAGE
-709 NSARP
+709 SARP
-714 LRTVLREYIEDP
+714 LRTVLREHIEDP
-726 LSLELLANSNE
+726 LSLELLERGSE
-737 EPIVA
+737 DPILV
-742 TVDEGKIIFARPV
+742 TVDGGRVVFARPV
-755 PIL
+755 PIV

>member
-1 MVLMTVLITRV
+1 M
-12 CIILMVVLGRA
+12 
-23 ALNRYDDRA
+23 NRYDDRA

-56 LLGLMREGGTA
+56 LLGLMREGGNA
-67 SKVLAEF
+67 SRVLADF
-74 GATLEGFRRQVEE
+74 GATLEGLRRQVED

-167 KAQQEAVNTPFLDE
+167 KAQNEVVNTPFLDE

-212 SRRTKNNPV
+212 SRRNKNNPV
-221 LIGDPGVGKTAIV
+221 LIGEPGVGKTAIV
-234 EGLAQCIIEG
+234 EGLAQSITEG
-244 RVPPNLLNIR
+244 RVPPNLRNIR

-284 KSAKVVAFIDELH
+284 RSARVVAFIDELH

-355 EPSPEETLQILDGLK
+355 EPSPEETLEIMHGLR
-370 ERYESHHG
+370 ERYETHHG
-378 VVIPQSIVE
+378 VLIPNQILE
-387 LAVRFGERSLP
+387 IAVRYGERSLP

-414 SRTRLYKSLGFPVLE
+414 ARTRLNKSLGFPILE
-429 EEDGTPIVSREDV
+429 EEDGTPVVSREDI
-442 EAVINSWGGV
+442 EAVVNSWGGIYV
-452 YIDERDDEKL
+452 DDQDDEKL
-462 ANIEHSLQSKVV
+462 ASIETELRKLVV
-474 GQDGAIDA
+474 GQDGAIRS
-482 LSAALRRARVGLGGR
+482 LGSALRRARVGLGGR

-515 YLAKQLA
+515 FLAKQLA
-522 VELFGSERSLIRLD
+522 IELFGSERSLVRLD
-536 MSEYQEAHAVSKL
+536 MSEYQEPHSISKL
-549 IGSPPGYV
+549 IGAPPGYV

-583 KAHPDIYNTFLQVMD
+583 KAHPDIYNAFLQVMD
-598 DGRLT
+598 DGRMT
-603 DGLGRTVDFKRVIL
+603 DGLGRTVDFRRVIL
-617 IMTSNTGFNTTG
+617 IMTSNTGFNKAAQ
-629 SVGFQE
+629 VGFQDVSRDVQG
-635 TNTHTEM
+635 
-642 PLKNLFSPEFL
+642 PLKNIFTPEFL

-659 IHFTPHD
+659 IAFETFD
-666 EAGIMYII
+666 EHGILHIT
-674 NQMLE
+674 NQMLDD
-679 EIREEL
+679 IREDL
-685 SRRDVDITFSDDV
+685 AQRDIQVSFSPEVATFLVSKMPKGD
-698 AAFLLSQTPEG
+698 
-709 NSARP
+709 SARP
-714 LRTVLREYIEDP
+714 MRSVMREHIEDP
-726 LSLELLANSNE
+726 LSLEILQQGSS
-737 EPIVA
+737 EPIMIAVE
-742 TVDEGKIIFARPV
+742 DEKVVFARPV
-755 PIL
+755 AIA

>member
-1 MVLMTVLITRV
+1 M
-12 CIILMVVLGRA
+12 
-23 ALNRYDDRA
+23 NRYDDRA

-56 LLGLMREGGTA
+56 LLGLMREGGNA
-67 SKVLAEF
+67 SRVLADF
-74 GATLEGFRRQVEE
+74 GATLEGLRRQVEE

-167 KAQQEAVNTPFLDE
+167 KAQNEVVNTPFLDE

-212 SRRTKNNPV
+212 SRRNKNNPV
-221 LIGDPGVGKTAIV
+221 LIGEPGVGKTAIV
-234 EGLAQCIIEG
+234 EGLAQSITEG
-244 RVPPNLLNIR
+244 RVPPNLRNVR

-284 KSAKVVAFIDELH
+284 RSARVVAFIDELH

-355 EPSPEETLQILDGLK
+355 EPSPEETLEIMHGLR
-370 ERYESHHG
+370 ERYETHHG
-378 VVIPQSIVE
+378 VLIPNQILE
-387 LAVRFGERSLP
+387 IAVRYGERSLP

-414 SRTRLYKSLGFPVLE
+414 ARTRLNKSLGFPILE
-429 EEDGTPIVSREDV
+429 EEDGTPVVSREDI
-442 EAVINSWGGV
+442 EAVVNSWGGIYV
-452 YIDERDDEKL
+452 DDQDDEKL
-462 ANIEHSLQSKVV
+462 ASIETELRKLVV
-474 GQDGAIDA
+474 GQDGAIRS
-482 LSAALRRARVGLGGR
+482 LGSALRRARVGLGGR

-515 YLAKQLA
+515 FLAKQLA
-522 VELFGSERSLIRLD
+522 TELFGSERSLVRLD
-536 MSEYQEAHAVSKL
+536 MSEYQEPHSISKL
-549 IGSPPGYV
+549 IGAPPGYV

-583 KAHPDIYNTFLQVMD
+583 KAHPDIYNAFLQVMD
-598 DGRLT
+598 DGRMT
-603 DGLGRTVDFKRVIL
+603 DGLGRTVDFRRVIL
-617 IMTSNTGFNTTG
+617 IMTSNTGFNKAAQ
-629 SVGFQE
+629 VGFQDVSRDVQG
-635 TNTHTEM
+635 
-642 PLKNLFSPEFL
+642 PLKNIFTPEFL

-659 IHFTPHD
+659 IAFETFD
-666 EAGIMYII
+666 EHGILHIT
-674 NQMLE
+674 NQMLDD
-679 EIREEL
+679 IREDL
-685 SRRDVDITFSDDV
+685 AQRDIQVSFSPEVATFLVSKMPKGD
-698 AAFLLSQTPEG
+698 
-709 NSARP
+709 SARP
-714 LRTVLREYIEDP
+714 MRSVMREHIEDP
-726 LSLELLANSNE
+726 LSLEILQQGSS
-737 EPIVA
+737 EPIVIA
-742 TVDEGKIIFARPV
+742 VEDEKVVFARPV
-755 PIL
+755 AIA

>member
-1 MVLMTVLITRV
+1 M
-12 CIILMVVLGRA
+12 
-23 ALNRYDDRA
+23 NRYDDRA

-67 SKVLAEF
+67 SHVLSEF
-74 GATLEGFRRQVEE
+74 GATLEGFRRQIEE
-87 MVGRGDGLP
+87 MVGRGDGLT

-107 RRVMELAGSEARSL
+107 RRVMELAGSEARNL

-133 GIIREGDGVAYRI
+133 GIIREGDGVAFRI

-152 DVDTVRWRILAAADP
+152 DVDTVRWRVLATADP
-167 KAQQEAVNTPFLDE
+167 KNQVESANTPFLDE

-221 LIGDPGVGKTAIV
+221 LIGEPGVGKTAIV
-234 EGLAQCIIEG
+234 EGLAQAIVEA
-244 RVPPNLLNIR
+244 RVPPNLVPAR

-284 KSAKVVAFIDELH
+284 RSSKVIAFIDELH

-344 LERRFQPVIVL
+344 LERRFQPIIVL
-355 EPSPEETLQILDGLK
+355 EPSPEETLEILQGLREK
-370 ERYESHHG
+370 YEAHHG
-378 VVIPQSIVE
+378 VVIPEAILEIS
-387 LAVRFGERSLP
+387 VRYGERSLP

-414 SRTRLYKSLGFPVLE
+414 ARTRLNKSLGFPVLE

-442 EAVINSWGGV
+442 EAVVNSWGGI
-452 YIDERDDEKL
+452 YIDEQDATRLSSIEESLKL
-462 ANIEHSLQSKVV
+462 NVV
-474 GQDGAIDA
+474 GQEEAISA
-482 LSAALRRARVGLGGR
+482 LASALRRARVGLGGR
-497 TRVSASFL
+497 TRISASFL

-515 YLAKQLA
+515 FLAKQLA
-522 VELFGSERSLIRLD
+522 TELFGSERALIRLD
-536 MSEYQEAHAVSKL
+536 MSEYQESHSISKL
-549 IGSPPGYV
+549 IGAPPGYI
-557 GHEQGGRLTEAVRR
+557 GHEQGGRLTESVRR

-583 KAHPDIYNTFLQVMD
+583 KAHPDIYNTFLQVLD

-603 DGLGRTVDFKRVIL
+603 DGLGRTVDFRRVIL
-617 IMTSNTGFNTTG
+617 ILTSNSGFNRG
-629 SVGFQE
+629 SSVGFQE
-635 TNTHTEM
+635 SGLQDVNA
-642 PLKNLFSPEFL
+642 PLKSLFNPEFL

-659 IHFTPHD
+659 IAFRTYDND
-666 EAGIMYII
+666 EVLHITS
-674 NQMLE
+674 QMLE
-679 EIREEL
+679 EIRLEL
-685 SRRDVDITFSDDV
+685 INRDIEVSFSQEVTNLLVEKLPKGESIRR
-698 AAFLLSQTPEG
+698 
-709 NSARP
+709 
-714 LRTVLREYIEDP
+714 LRTVIRELIEDP
-726 LSLELLANSNE
+726 LSLELLTNGSDDPVHVTVENSK
-737 EPIVA
+737 IV
-742 TVDEGKIIFARPV
+742 FAHPV
-755 PIL
+755 PIV

>member
-1 MVLMTVLITRV
+1 M
-12 CIILMVVLGRA
+12 
-23 ALNRYDDRA
+23 NRYDDRA

-67 SKVLAEF
+67 SKVLSEF

-133 GIIREGDGVAYRI
+133 GTIREGDGVAYRI

-167 KAQQEAVNTPFLDE
+167 KAQNEAVNTPFLDE

-192 GKLDPVIGRTEEIR
+192 GNLDPVIGRTEEIR

-212 SRRTKNNPV
+212 SRRSKNNPV
-221 LIGDPGVGKTAIV
+221 LIGDPGVGKTAIA
-234 EGLAQCIIEG
+234 EGLAQSITEG
-244 RVPPNLLNIR
+244 RVPPNLMNIR

-284 KSAKVVAFIDELH
+284 RSAKVIAFIDELH

-355 EPSPEETLQILDGLK
+355 EPSPEETLEILAGLK
-370 ERYESHHG
+370 ERYETHHG
-378 VVIPQSIVE
+378 VVIPQQILE
-387 LAVRFGERSLP
+387 LSVRFGERSLP

-414 SRTRLYKSLGFPVLE
+414 SRTRLNKSLGFPVLE
-429 EEDGTPIVSREDV
+429 EEDGTPIVSREDM

-452 YIDERDDEKL
+452 YIDEKDDERL
-462 ANIEHSLQSKVV
+462 ANIEVNLEKRVV
-474 GQDGAIDA
+474 GQDRAITSLA
-482 LSAALRRARVGLGGR
+482 SALRRARVGLGGR
-497 TRVSASFL
+497 RRVSAAFL

-522 VELFGSERSLIRLD
+522 VELFANERSLIRLD
-536 MSEYQEAHAVSKL
+536 MSEYQEAHALSKL
-549 IGSPPGYV
+549 IGAPPGYV

-617 IMTSNTGFNTTG
+617 IMTSNTGFNRG
-629 SVGFQE
+629 AGIGFQE
-635 TNTHTEM
+635 TNTHIEQ
-642 PLKNLFSPEFL
+642 PLRNLFSPEFL

-659 IHFTPHD
+659 IYFDSHTD
-666 EAGIMYII
+666 EGILYML
-674 NQMLE
+674 NQMLD
-679 EIREEL
+679 EIRDEM
-685 SRRDVDITFSDDV
+685 SRRDVSLTFSEDV
-698 AAFLLSQTPEG
+698 ASFLMTKVPDG
-709 NSARP
+709 GRSARP
-714 LRTVLREYIEDP
+714 LRAVLREYIEDP
-726 LSLELLANSNE
+726 LSVELLSNGE
-737 EPIVA
+737 EDPVVV
-742 TVDEGKIIFARPV
+742 TVEKDGITMARPLPV
-755 PIL
+755 V

>member
-1 MVLMTVLITRV
+1 M
-12 CIILMVVLGRA
+12 
-23 ALNRYDDRA
+23 NRYDDRA

-67 SKVLAEF
+67 SRVLGEF
-74 GATLEGFRRQVEE
+74 GATLEGLRRQVEE

-167 KAQQEAVNTPFLDE
+167 KGQAETVNTPFLDE

-192 GKLDPVIGRTEEIR
+192 SKLDPVIGRTEEIR

-212 SRRTKNNPV
+212 SRRNKNNPV
-221 LIGDPGVGKTAIV
+221 LIGEPGVGKTAIV
-234 EGLAQCIIEG
+234 EGLAQSVIEG
-244 RVPPNLLNIR
+244 RVPPNLRNMR

-262 IVAGTKYRGEF
+262 VVAGTKYRGEF
-273 EERLRQVIEEL
+273 EERLRQIIEEL
-284 KSAKVVAFIDELH
+284 RSARVVAFIDELH

-355 EPSPEETLQILDGLK
+355 EPSPEETLEIMHGLR
-370 ERYESHHG
+370 ERYEAHHG
-378 VVIPQSIVE
+378 VVIPTQILEIS
-387 LAVRFGERSLP
+387 VRYGERSLP

-414 SRTRLYKSLGFPVLE
+414 ARTRLNKSLGFPILE
-429 EEDGTPIVSREDV
+429 EEDGTPIVSRDDV
-442 EAVINSWGGV
+442 EAVVNSWGGIYV
-452 YIDERDDEKL
+452 DEQDDEKL
-462 ANIEHSLQSKVV
+462 ANIENELKNHVV
-474 GQDGAIDA
+474 GQDQAIAA
-482 LSAALRRARVGLGGR
+482 LGAALRRARVGLGGR

-515 YLAKQLA
+515 FLAKQLA
-522 VELFGSERSLIRLD
+522 MQLFGSERALVRLD
-536 MSEYQEAHAVSKL
+536 MSEYQEAHATSKL
-549 IGSPPGYV
+549 IGAPPGYV

-583 KAHPDIYNTFLQVMD
+583 KAHPDIYNTFLQVLD

-603 DGLGRTVDFKRVIL
+603 DGLGRTVDFRRVIL
-617 IMTSNTGFNTTG
+617 IMTSNTGFNVG
-629 SVGFQE
+629 QSIGFQE
-635 TNTHTEM
+635 VSRDVQG
-642 PLKNLFSPEFL
+642 PLKRIFSPEFL

-659 IHFTPHD
+659 ISFQTFD
-666 EAGIMYII
+666 EQGVLHIT
-674 NQMLE
+674 NQMLD
-679 EIREEL
+679 EIREDL
-685 SRRDVDITFSDDV
+685 SSRDIQVTFGAEV
-698 AAFLLSQTPEG
+698 ASFLVAKLPKGE
-709 NSARP
+709 SARP
-714 LRTVLREYIEDP
+714 LRAVMREYIEDP
-726 LSLELLANSNE
+726 LSLEILTHGTQE
-737 EPIVA
+737 GIIV
-742 TVDEGKIIFARPV
+742 TVEDDAIIFAKPV
-755 PIL
+755 PMV

>member
-1 MVLMTVLITRV
+1 M
-12 CIILMVVLGRA
+12 
-23 ALNRYDDRA
+23 NRYDDRA

-67 SKVLAEF
+67 SRVLSEF
-74 GATLEGFRRQVEE
+74 GATLEGFRRQIEE
-87 MVGRGDGLP
+87 MVGRGDGLT

-107 RRVMELAGSEARSL
+107 RRVMELAGSEARNL

-133 GIIREGDGVAYRI
+133 GIIREGDGVAFRI

-152 DVDTVRWRILAAADP
+152 DVDTVRWRVLATADP
-167 KAQQEAVNTPFLDE
+167 KNQVESANTPFLDE

-221 LIGDPGVGKTAIV
+221 LIGEPGVGKTAIV
-234 EGLAQCIIEG
+234 EGLAQAIVEA
-244 RVPPNLLNIR
+244 RVPPNLVPAR

-284 KSAKVVAFIDELH
+284 RSSKVIAFIDELH

-344 LERRFQPVIVL
+344 LERRFQPIIVL
-355 EPSPEETLQILDGLK
+355 EPSPEETLEILQGLREK
-370 ERYESHHG
+370 YETHHG
-378 VVIPQSIVE
+378 VVIPEAILEIS
-387 LAVRFGERSLP
+387 VRYGERSLP

-414 SRTRLYKSLGFPVLE
+414 ARTRLNKSLGFPVLE

-442 EAVINSWGGV
+442 EAVVNSWGGI
-452 YIDERDDEKL
+452 YIDEQDATRLSSIEESLKL
-462 ANIEHSLQSKVV
+462 KVV
-474 GQDGAIDA
+474 GQEEAIGALA
-482 LSAALRRARVGLGGR
+482 SALRRARVGLGGR

-515 YLAKQLA
+515 FLAKQLA
-522 VELFGSERSLIRLD
+522 IELFGSERALIRLD
-536 MSEYQEAHAVSKL
+536 MSEYQESHSISKL
-549 IGSPPGYV
+549 IGAPPGYI
-557 GHEQGGRLTEAVRR
+557 GHEQGGRLTESVRR

-583 KAHPDIYNTFLQVMD
+583 KAHPDIYNTFLQVLD

-603 DGLGRTVDFKRVIL
+603 DGLGRTVDFRRVIL
-617 IMTSNTGFNTTG
+617 ILTSNSGFNRG
-629 SVGFQE
+629 SSVGFQE
-635 TNTHTEM
+635 SGLQDVNA
-642 PLKNLFSPEFL
+642 PLKSLFNPEFL

-659 IHFTPHD
+659 IAFRTYNDD
-666 EAGIMYII
+666 EVLHITS
-674 NQMLE
+674 QMLE
-679 EIREEL
+679 EIRLEL
-685 SRRDVDITFSDDV
+685 INRDIEVSFSQEVTNLLVEKLPKGESIRR
-698 AAFLLSQTPEG
+698 
-709 NSARP
+709 
-714 LRTVLREYIEDP
+714 LRTVIRELIEDP
-726 LSLELLANSNE
+726 LSLELLTNGSDDPVHVTVENSK
-737 EPIVA
+737 IV
-742 TVDEGKIIFARPV
+742 FAHPV
-755 PIL
+755 PIV

>member
-1 MVLMTVLITRV
+1 
-12 CIILMVVLGRA
+12 
-23 ALNRYDDRA
+23 
-32 RLVFHFARE
+32 VFHFARE

-167 KAQQEAVNTPFLDE
+167 KAQQETVNTPFLDE

-212 SRRTKNNPV
+212 SRRSKNNPV

-234 EGLAQCIIEG
+234 EGLAQSIVEG

-355 EPSPEETLQILDGLK
+355 EPGPAEALLILEGLK
-370 ERYESHHG
+370 ERYEAHHG
-378 VVIPQSIVE
+378 VVIPQSILE
-387 LAVRFGERSLP
+387 LSVRFGERSLP

-414 SRTRLYKSLGFPVLE
+414 SRTRLNKSLGFPVLE
-429 EEDGTPIVSREDV
+429 EEDGTPVVSREDI

-452 YIDERDDEKL
+452 YIDDRDDEKL
-462 ANIEHSLQSKVV
+462 ATIEPNLQKRVV
-474 GQDGAIDA
+474 GQDNAISA
-482 LSAALRRARVGLGGR
+482 LGSALRRARVGLGGR

-515 YLAKQLA
+515 FLAKQLA
-522 VELFGSERSLIRLD
+522 VELFGSERFLIRLD
-536 MSEYQEAHAVSKL
+536 MSEYQESHALSKL

-571 QPFSVVLLDEIE
+571 QPFSIVLLDEIE

-617 IMTSNTGFNTTG
+617 IMTSNTGYNTG
-629 SVGFQE
+629 GMLGFQE

-659 IHFTPHD
+659 IQFTPHD
-666 EAGIMYII
+666 EAGVMHII

-679 EIREEL
+679 DIREEL
-685 SRRDVDITFSDDV
+685 SRRDVSITFTDEV
-698 AAFLLSQTPEG
+698 AHFLLAKTPEG
-709 NSARP
+709 KSARP
-714 LRTVLREYIEDP
+714 LRTVIREHIEDP
-726 LSLELLANSNE
+726 LSLELLSKGND
-737 EPIVA
+737 EPIVVS
-742 TVDEGKIIFARPV
+742 VDDDAVIFARPV
-755 PIL
+755 PIA